1 LMGRKGRY
9 AGSLPTWSASKGGFM
24 ASRTHY
30 YLRINDLA
38 HARGAQPEL
47 TYDGAGP
54 NDFAAAFQEAL
65 RSPML
70 FQRWRAMQP
79 DPDEVDERLGVTDQ
93 LAKVMA
99 KAVDLHSEV
108 DVITDLPMS
117 IVRQRLNWLI
127 GANWQLHDVRPA

>member
-1 LMGRKGRY
+1 MTNR
-9 AGSLPTWSASKGGFM
+9 S
-24 ASRTHY
+24 HY
-30 YLRINDLA
+30 YLQISDLA
-38 HARGAQPEL
+38 HARGSQSEL
-47 TYDGAGP
+47 SYEGAGP

-65 RSPML
+65 RSPLL

-93 LAKVMA
+93 LAKVNA
-99 KAVDLHSEV
+99 KIVDLHTEV
-108 DVITDLPMS
+108 DVVSDLPMS